1 MLLGLGRKFPP
12 KAKPMVRPLREIPRR
27 DSLKI
32 TASITHS
39 NAWGSHCCS
48 ACRLR
53 STHPPSSGWG
63 ARRGVGIRLL
73 KLAEG
78 RLVPWHDRLI
88 PTLAKHLKSQVQA
101 NMQCRCMQ
109 LAPSPE
115 PQGHLMS
122 FLVWP
127 RLESLQSAVPR
138 SLKPEPGSVLPQ
150 KADRACRAADTSTL
164 QKASATE
171 HLPST
176 TRRKTSAPS
185 SFLNTDL
192 SQVHGLNKLWIG
204 FC

>member
-1 MLLGLGRKFPP
+1 MLLGLSRKFPP

-63 ARRGVGIRLL
+63 ARRGVSIRLL

-88 PTLAKHLKSQVQA
+88 PTLAKHLKSQAKA

-127 RLESLQSAVPR
+127 RLESLQYSGPKIFEARAGQR
-138 SLKPEPGSVLPQ
+138 SP
-150 KADRACRAADTSTL
+150 
-164 QKASATE
+164 TE
-171 HLPST
+171 S
-176 TRRKTSAPS
+176 
-185 SFLNTDL
+185 
-192 SQVHGLNKLWIG
+192 
-204 FC
+204 